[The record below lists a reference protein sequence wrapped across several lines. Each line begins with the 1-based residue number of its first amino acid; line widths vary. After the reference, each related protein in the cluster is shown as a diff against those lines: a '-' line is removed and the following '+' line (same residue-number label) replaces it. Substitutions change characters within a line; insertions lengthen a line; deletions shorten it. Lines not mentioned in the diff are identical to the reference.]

1 MSEKPI
7 TAFKALDA
15 NFRCRGFQFE
25 VGKTYTHDGDVE
37 ICSSGFHACQNPL
50 DVLNYYDLTTA
61 RFAVVEQSGKTA
73 KHGDDSKIASA
84 SITIAAELKLS
95 EFVTRAVKW
104 VIDNCKS
111 GDDVQAASGDYA
123 QLAASGDYA
132 KLAASGD
139 SAQLAA
145 SGDYAKLAASGHY
158 AQLAASGDY
167 AKLAASGHSAQ
178 LAVTG
183 KDSVIASSSAEATAS
198 GANGTWISLAEFKN
212 GKCVGFATGQIG
224 KKGLKA
230 GVAYRASRGKLVK
243 A

>member
-37 ICSSGFHACQNPL
+37 ICSSGFHACQDPL

-73 KHGDDSKIASA
+73 KHGDDSKITSA
-84 SITIAAELKLS
+84 SITITAELKLS

-111 GDDVQAASGDYA
+111 GDGVQAASGD
-123 QLAASGDYA
+123 SA
-132 KLAASGD
+132 KLAA
-139 SAQLAA
+139 
-145 SGDYAKLAASGHY
+145 
-158 AQLAASGDY
+158 
-167 AKLAASGHSAQ
+167 
-178 LAVTG
+178 TG